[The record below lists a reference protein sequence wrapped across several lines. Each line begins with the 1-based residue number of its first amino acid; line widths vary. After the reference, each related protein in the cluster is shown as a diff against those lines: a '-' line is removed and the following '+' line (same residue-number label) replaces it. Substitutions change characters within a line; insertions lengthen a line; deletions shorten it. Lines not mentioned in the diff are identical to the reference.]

1 VGIDHKLLEPV
12 FSAFRPGRTI
22 QEIRTLTSGHIHGS
36 WKLLDSGGDA
46 YVLQRINQQVFS
58 RLDALAFNTNA
69 LHRSL
74 PREASGLRFPRLYTD
89 ELQEL
94 LHRSGDGSIWRLQ
107 EFLLDTYTIDR
118 CANAHMAFDA
128 GRAAGQFLR
137 TLNRAIPEPLW
148 ETIPGFHDI
157 DHRWQQ
163 LSDTVE
169 QKPARLAEAHD
180 AWLQLQEYWK
190 ELRPLLPKGLPVRNV
205 HNDPKLGNMLFEN
218 GTDQL
223 IAVID
228 WDTIMPG
235 TLLTDFGD
243 LVRSVC
249 ATAPEDE
256 ADAGQVAINE
266 PYLREVRGGFISGL
280 GTLLSQ
286 KEADELDKGPIWI
299 ILEQAIRF
307 FNDYLAGDTYYPVA
321 YEIQNLDRTRNQLA
335 LLESYVDKV

>member
-1 VGIDHKLLEPV
+1 MV
-12 FSAFRPGRTI
+12 
-22 QEIRTLTSGHIHGS
+22 RTLTSGHIHGS
-36 WKLLDSGGDA
+36 WKLLDSEGDA
-46 YVLQRINQQVFS
+46 YVLQRINQRVFS

-69 LHRSL
+69 LHRAL
-74 PREASGLRFPRLYTD
+74 PREAGGLRFPRLYTD
-89 ELQEL
+89 QLQEL

-157 DHRWQQ
+157 DRRWQQ
-163 LSDTVE
+163 LTDTVAK
-169 QKPARLAEAHD
+169 QPDRLSEAPGI
-180 AWLQLQEYWK
+180 WSQLQAHWEQ
-190 ELRPLLPKGLPVRNV
+190 LRPLLPKGLPVRNV
-205 HNDPKLGNMLFEN
+205 HNDPKLGNMLFEE
-218 GTDQL
+218 GTDYL

-235 TLLTDFGD
+235 TLLTDYGD

-249 ATAPEDE
+249 ATVPEAE
-256 ADAGQVAINE
+256 ADTGQVAINE
-266 PYLREVRGGFISGL
+266 EYLREVRSGFISGL

-286 KEADELDKGPIWI
+286 NEADELDKGPIWI

-307 FNDYLAGDTYYPVA
+307 FNDYLAGDVYYPVA
-321 YEIQNLDRTRNQLA
+321 YEAQNLDRARNQLA
-335 LLESYVDKV
+335 LLASYVEKV